1 MGLCDSVPGDLSR
14 LPGRRKDVRTGWLA
28 SLVVLAVV
36 VAAAALISCSSGD
49 NRVGRESDVFHNGSA
64 GISLTVPDGWYVA
77 SRRLTGL
84 LDPRERLVLTSF
96 PIEGNIRSRGCSPD
110 GLLRQLPHSGV
121 AALLLEYMNAGARR
135 HFYRR
140 PDRFHLGPRPTEGF
154 DCFSPQPTGTA
165 HLFNFSESGR
175 AFQLLVAV
183 GRNASPETRHT
194 AERALNS
201 IRVEQCDLPLPSET
215 HPACRRPLPH

>member
-1 MGLCDSVPGDLSR
+1 MSAKWVASAVLLGALVP
-14 LPGRRKDVRTGWLA
+14 
-28 SLVVLAVV
+28 
-36 VAAAALISCSSGD
+36 AAALSSCASGD
-49 NRVGRESDVFHNGSA
+49 TRAGTQSDVFENGSA
-64 GISLTVPDGWYVA
+64 GISLTVPDGWHAA

-96 PIEGNIRSRGCSPD
+96 PIKGNTRSRGCSPD
-110 GLLRQLPHSGV
+110 DLLRQLPDSGV
-121 AALLLEYMNAGARR
+121 AAWLLEYVDAGARR

-140 PDRFHLGPRPTEGF
+140 PDRFHLGPRPAAGF
-154 DCFSPQPTGTA
+154 DCFTPQPTGNA

-183 GRNASPETRHT
+183 GRNAIPETRRT

-201 IRVEQCDLPLPSET
+201 IRVEQCDLPLPSEA

>member
-1 MGLCDSVPGDLSR
+1 MKAKR
-14 LPGRRKDVRTGWLA
+14 LA
-28 SLVVLAVV
+28 SAALLAALVP
-36 VAAAALISCSSGD
+36 VAALSSCSSGD
-49 NRVGRESDVFHNGSA
+49 NRVGTESDVFQSRSA
-64 GISLTVPDGWYVA
+64 GISLTVPDGWHVA

-84 LDPRERLVLTSF
+84 LDPRERLILTSF

-110 GLLRQLPHSGV
+110 GLLRQLPRSGV
-121 AALLLEYMNAGARR
+121 AAWLLEYMNAGARR

-140 PDRFHLGPRPTEGF
+140 PDRFHLGPRPAATF
-154 DCFSPQPTGTA
+154 DCFTPQPTGNA
-165 HLFNFSESGR
+165 HLFNFSDSGR

-183 GRNASPETRHT
+183 GRTVTPETRRA

-201 IRVEQCDLPLPSET
+201 IQVEQCDLPLPSET